1 VTIVIDASIVLSWY
15 FDDEKSAATDDVL
28 ELVNDSSAIVPGHW
42 RLEISNS
49 FRSAARRGRVSLE
62 YRDAVLNELSTLPIE
77 VDEETATHAWGA
89 TLKLADKHGLTPYDA
104 AYLELAQRRR
114 VSLAT
119 LDSRLKRAAA
129 EESIDVVPLSQ

>member
-1 VTIVIDASIVLSWY
+1 MTVVIDASIVLSWY
-15 FDDEKSAATDDVL
+15 FHDEKSAATDDIL
-28 ELVNDSSAIVPGHW
+28 ALVGDSNAVVPEHW
-42 RLEISNS
+42 RLEVANS
-49 FRSAARRGRVSLE
+49 FRSAERRGRISLE

-77 VDEETATHAWGA
+77 VDDETATHAWGA

-129 EESIDVVPLSQ
+129 EESIDVLPLSQ